1 MEITSETPVR
11 DIAVEFPA
19 AILVLER
26 LNIDY
31 CCGGKHTMAEACTK
45 GDLSVIPYLRSWNTS
60 TERDFAQNSLAGGGL
75 KTINGSHCPETS
87 CLRSRAP
94 RPDSGPWRRR
104 WNTVTALVIPKSFR

>member
-45 GDLSVIPYLRSWNTS
+45 GDLSVEELEHQHRTRLRSK
-60 TERDFAQNSLAGGGL
+60 LLG
-75 KTINGSHCPETS
+75 
-87 CLRSRAP
+87 
-94 RPDSGPWRRR
+94 RRR
-104 WNTVTALVIPKSFR
+104 P

>member
-45 GDLSVIPYLRSWNTS
+45 GDLSVVLGVGTPTQNATS
-60 TERDFAQNSLAGGGL
+60 L
-75 KTINGSHCPETS
+75 KTPWQAAALKQLTDHIVQKHHIFARGHFDPIRGPGDEGGTP
-87 CLRSRAP
+87 SR
-94 RPDSGPWRRR
+94 R
-104 WNTVTALVIPKSFR
+104 

>member
-45 GDLSVIPYLRSWNTS
+45 GDLSVVHVVEELEHQHRTRLRSK
-60 TERDFAQNSLAGGGL
+60 LLG
-75 KTINGSHCPETS
+75 
-87 CLRSRAP
+87 
-94 RPDSGPWRRR
+94 RRR
-104 WNTVTALVIPKSFR
+104 P